1 MMKKVIAALLAVSVW
16 ASSPAWI
23 SSISTTSTAYAAQT
37 VKAPS
42 ASLASGLYYSDGSL
56 KITLTCADPDA
67 EIHYVIG
74 KKDYIY
80 KKTLYI
86 KKNVSFSVY
95 SVKNGVN
102 SKSVTYSY
110 RLAPK
115 VTPSVS
121 AGTYGKAQNVKLSCK
136 AAKTKL
142 YYTTDGS
149 KPTTSSSIF
158 PENGLKISK
167 TTKLRILAVKKNWSE
182 YQYTFDYIII
192 DSSKSLLDD
201 YKSKWGYNSL
211 DSNGKAFYE
220 GIVKSIKTGKEVNV
234 NSDISREEFNKI
246 AYKVYLENPQF
257 FWYRGSASCYS
268 ATEDGKK
275 TSTIYT
281 YDGSSSD
288 NAKLTKKM
296 RAAVKDIV
304 ANALKISDLRE
315 RAKLL
320 HDWLLEHTVYSYDY
334 SEAYGPLVYGT
345 GLCEAYS
352 KAYSYLCQSAG
363 ICTYNV
369 SGTGHTGAHMWTLV
383 CINGEWLHVDATFD
397 DQPTISYEYFLVG
410 NDYIR
415 GDHTIGDYIESPI
428 ELKFDEKKVEKE
440 YKRWVNEI
448 TANYKKG
455 VYVTRFYTDFDV
467 MGAILARMSN
477 LYDSL
482 YEKGINKQIYYKY
495 YNNWV
500 EVELR

>member
-1 MMKKVIAALLAVSVW
+1 ML
-16 ASSPAWI
+16 
-23 SSISTTSTAYAAQT
+23 
-37 VKAPS
+37 
-42 ASLASGLYYSDGSL
+42 
-56 KITLTCADPDA
+56 
-67 EIHYVIG
+67 
-74 KKDYIY
+74 
-80 KKTLYI
+80 
-86 KKNVSFSVY
+86 
-95 SVKNGVN
+95 
-102 SKSVTYSY
+102 
-110 RLAPK
+110 
-115 VTPSVS
+115 
-121 AGTYGKAQNVKLSCK
+121 
-136 AAKTKL
+136 
-142 YYTTDGS
+142 
-149 KPTTSSSIF
+149 
-158 PENGLKISK
+158 
-167 TTKLRILAVKKNWSE
+167 
-182 YQYTFDYIII
+182 
-192 DSSKSLLDD
+192 
-201 YKSKWGYNSL
+201 
-211 DSNGKAFYE
+211 
-220 GIVKSIKTGKEVNV
+220 
-234 NSDISREEFNKI
+234 
-246 AYKVYLENPQF
+246 
-257 FWYRGSASCYS
+257 
-268 ATEDGKK
+268 
-275 TSTIYT
+275 
-281 YDGSSSD
+281 
-288 NAKLTKKM
+288 
-296 RAAVKDIV
+296 AAVKDIV
-304 ANALKISDLRE
+304 AKALKISDLRE